1 MIFPLLPYYCS
12 SMRLAPVFAMLMALA
27 IAFPFLFPY
36 TAPPSTNF
44 WPLMAAWLCVWGVLV
59 VWVLRNLRA
68 KGEAALRST
77 VPASN
82 AELAALMAGGLLLA
96 ALLASAIGLLQ
107 YFDGAVGLDP
117 WIHASRPGQ
126 AMGNLRQRNQQATL
140 LSMGLWALLWV
151 VAQTQARLQAQIAG
165 AVPPPIG
172 LALHEGGRPWPL
184 WLVGVLTAWALALLA
199 MGSAATASRTGLAQ
213 WSVILV
219 LLALW
224 RASVGRIALGLAL
237 VGLAIYAVS
246 AWLLPDLL
254 LQWTGF
260 RAEGLFARFGD
271 APGCTSRR
279 VLWSNVLYLIAQKPW
294 LGWGWGELDF
304 AHYSTLFPGE
314 RFCVLLDNAHNLP
327 LHLAVELGVP
337 AALLACAAVLAWVWR
352 ARPWHE
358 TDPARQLA
366 WGILALVGLHSMLEF
381 PLWYGPF
388 QLVTVLAVLV
398 LWRIPAQGLPTQRM
412 LNFWQ
417 NWPLSPYLKALAAI
431 VFVATMV
438 WIGWSYHRVSQ
449 VFKPVEQRTPSL
461 REGTLDKVSGTWL
474 FSDAVDFARLTT
486 MPVNKDTAEQV
497 HALATSLL
505 HYSPEPRVIE
515 PLIESAALLGRDD
528 ETAYHLQR
536 FRVAYPKDYARWSK
550 LNKAF
555 NAPDSGASSP
565 R

>member
-1 MIFPLLPYYCS
+1 
-12 SMRLAPVFAMLMALA
+12 MR
-27 IAFPFLFPY
+27 
-36 TAPPSTNF
+36 
-44 WPLMAAWLCVWGVLV
+44 
-59 VWVLRNLRA
+59 R
-68 KGEAALRST
+68 EATLRS
-77 VPASN
+77 PLPDSN
-82 AELAALMAGGLLLA
+82 TELADLMTGGLLLA

-107 YFDGAVGLDP
+107 YFDAAAGWEP

-140 LSMGLWALLWV
+140 LSMGVWALLWT
-151 VAQTQARLQAQIAG
+151 VAQTQLYVQAQIAG
-165 AVPPPIG
+165 AVTPPIG
-172 LALHEGGRPWPL
+172 SALHEGGRPWPL

-199 MGSAATASRTGLAQ
+199 VGSAATASRTGLAQ
-213 WSVILV
+213 WMVVVV
-219 LLALW
+219 LLLVW
-224 RASVGRIALGLAL
+224 RASVGRIALGLVL
-237 VGLAIYAVS
+237 IGLAIYAVA
-246 AWLLPDLL
+246 AWWLPDLL

-337 AALLACAAVLAWVWR
+337 AAVLACSAVLAWIWR
-352 ARPWHE
+352 ARPWRE

-388 QLVTVLAVLV
+388 QLVTVVAVLV
-398 LWRIPAQGLPTQRM
+398 LWRSPAQGLPTQRM

-417 NWPLSPYLKALAAI
+417 NWPLAPYLKALAAI
-431 VFVATMV
+431 MFIVTMV

-449 VFKPVEQRTPSL
+449 VFKPIEQRTPSL

-474 FSDAVDFARLTT
+474 FSNAVDFARLTT

-528 ETAYHLQR
+528 EVAYHLQR
-536 FRVAYPKDYARWSK
+536 FRAAYPKDYARWTK
-550 LNKAF
+550 LNRALGG
-555 NAPDSGASSP
+555 PLPQGSSP

>member
-1 MIFPLLPYYCS
+1 M
-12 SMRLAPVFAMLMALA
+12 M
-27 IAFPFLFPY
+27 
-36 TAPPSTNF
+36 
-44 WPLMAAWLCVWGVLV
+44 AWLCGWGIFAV
-59 VWVLRNLRA
+59 V
-68 KGEAALRST
+68 GLRSQCARGKT
-77 VPASN
+77 AAPSTAPDVRVELVPL
-82 AELAALMAGGLLLA
+82 LAVGLLLA
-96 ALLASAIGLLQ
+96 ALFASTIGLLQ
-107 YFDGAVGLDP
+107 YFDAAAGWEP

-140 LSMGLWALLWV
+140 LSMGVWALLWT
-151 VAQTQARLQAQIAG
+151 VAQTQLYVQAQAEG
-165 AVPPPIG
+165 RAAPGVG
-172 LALHEGGRPWPL
+172 MALHGGGRPWPL
-184 WLVGVLTAWALALLA
+184 WLVGMLTAWALALLA
-199 MGSAATASRTGLAQ
+199 VGSAATASRTGLAQ
-213 WSVILV
+213 WLVVIV
-219 LLALW
+219 LLWAW
-224 RASVGRIALGLAL
+224 RVSVGRLALGLAL
-237 VGLAIYAVS
+237 AGLAMYAAA

-271 APGCTSRR
+271 AAGCTSRR

-337 AALLACAAVLAWVWR
+337 VAVLACAAVAAWIWR
-352 ARPWHE
+352 ARPWRE

-398 LWRIPAQGLPTQRM
+398 LWRSPAQGLPTQRM

-417 NWPLSPYLKALAAI
+417 NWPLAPYLKALVAI
-431 VFVATMV
+431 IFIVTMV

-449 VFKPVEQRTPSL
+449 VFKPIEQRTPSL

-474 FSDAVDFARLTT
+474 FSNAVDFARLTT

-528 ETAYHLQR
+528 EVAYHLQR
-536 FRVAYPKDYARWSK
+536 FRAAYPKDYARWT
-550 LNKAF
+550 KA
-555 NAPDSGASSP
+555 NRALGGPLPQGSSP

>member
-1 MIFPLLPYYCS
+1 
-12 SMRLAPVFAMLMALA
+12 MAVLA
-27 IAFPFLFPY
+27 IAFPFLFSF
-36 TAPPSTNF
+36 TRPPASNF
-44 WPLMAAWLCVWGVLV
+44 WPLMSAWGCGAIIILAGWARVWGARREFPEKILD
-59 VWVLRNLRA
+59 LDIRRA
-68 KGEAALRST
+68 EAAATLS
-77 VPASN
+77 A
-82 AELAALMAGGLLLA
+82 GLLLA

-107 YFDGAVGLDP
+107 YFDAAAGWEP

-140 LSMGLWALLWV
+140 LSMGVWALLWV
-151 VAQTQARLQAQIAG
+151 VAQTQAYVLAQAEGRAAPG
-165 AVPPPIG
+165 GVG
-172 LALHEGGRPWPL
+172 MALHGGGRPWPLWPL
-184 WLVGVLTAWALALLA
+184 WLVGVLTAWALTLLA
-199 MGSAATASRTGLAQ
+199 VGSAATASRTGLAQ
-213 WSVILV
+213 WSVILI

-224 RASVGRIALGLAL
+224 RASVGRVALGLAL
-237 VGLAIYAVS
+237 AGLAIYAVA

-337 AALLACAAVLAWVWR
+337 AAVLACSAVLAWIWR
-352 ARPWHE
+352 ARPWRE

-398 LWRIPAQGLPTQRM
+398 LWRSPAQGLPTQRM
-412 LNFWQ
+412 LNFWK
-417 NWPLSPYLKALAAI
+417 NWPIASYLKALAAI
-431 VFVATMV
+431 IFIVTMV
-438 WIGWSYHRVSQ
+438 WMGWSYHRVSQ

-486 MPVNKDTAEQV
+486 MPVNRETAERV

-528 ETAYHLQR
+528 EVAYHLQR
-536 FRVAYPKDYARWSK
+536 FRAAYPKDYARWTK
-550 LNKAF
+550 LNRALG
-555 NAPDSGASSP
+555 PSHSGGSSP
-565 R
+565 P

>member
-1 MIFPLLPYYCS
+1 MY
-12 SMRLAPVFAMLMALA
+12 LACLTAPLMALA
-27 IAFPFLFPY
+27 VAFPFLFSY
-36 TAPPSTNF
+36 TQPPSTNF
-44 WPLMAAWLCVWGVLV
+44 WPLMAAGLCGWVVAV
-59 VWVLRNLRA
+59 VWNA
-68 KGEAALRST
+68 RSAGRVNT
-77 VPASN
+77 VRGGWMDRS
-82 AELAALMAGGLLLA
+82 EMATWLGAGLLLA
-96 ALLASAIGLLQ
+96 AVLASAIGLLQ
-107 YFDGAVGLDP
+107 YFGAAPGLDP
-117 WIHASRPGQ
+117 WVHASKPGQ

-151 VAQTQARLQAQIAG
+151 VAQTEAHLRASSAGGGSAQAG
-165 AVPPPIG
+165 ED
-172 LALHEGGRPWPL
+172 LHGGGRPWPL
-184 WLVGVLTAWALALLA
+184 WLVGILTAWALALLA
-199 MGSAATASRTGLAQ
+199 VGSAATASRTGLAQ
-213 WSVILV
+213 WCVVGALLV
-219 LLALW
+219 LWRVSLGRLA
-224 RASVGRIALGLAL
+224 VGLAL
-237 VGLAIYAVS
+237 VGLVIYGVA
-246 AWLLPDLL
+246 AWLLPELL

-337 AALLACAAVLAWVWR
+337 AAVLACSAVLAWIWR
-352 ARPWHE
+352 ARPWRE

-398 LWRIPAQGLPTQRM
+398 LWRSPAQGLPTQRM
-412 LNFWQ
+412 LNFWK
-417 NWPLSPYLKALAAI
+417 NWPIASYLKALAAI
-431 VFVATMV
+431 IFIVTMV
-438 WIGWSYHRVSQ
+438 WMGWSYHRVSQ

-486 MPVNKDTAEQV
+486 MPVNRETAERV

-528 ETAYHLQR
+528 EVAYHLQR
-536 FRVAYPKDYARWSK
+536 FRAAYPKDYARWTK
-550 LNKAF
+550 LNRALG
-555 NAPDSGASSP
+555 PSHSGGSSP
-565 R
+565 P

>member
-1 MIFPLLPYYCS
+1 
-12 SMRLAPVFAMLMALA
+12 MALA
-27 IAFPFLFPY
+27 VAFPFLFSY
-36 TAPPSTNF
+36 TQPPSTNF
-44 WPLMAAWLCVWGVLV
+44 WPLMAAGLCGWVVAV
-59 VWVLRNLRA
+59 VWNA
-68 KGEAALRST
+68 RSAGRVNT
-77 VPASN
+77 VRGGWMDRS
-82 AELAALMAGGLLLA
+82 EMATWLGAGLLLA
-96 ALLASAIGLLQ
+96 AVLASAIGLLQ
-107 YFDGAVGLDP
+107 YFGAAPGLDP
-117 WIHASRPGQ
+117 WVHASKPGQ

-151 VAQTQARLQAQIAG
+151 VAQTEAHLRASSAGGGSAQAG
-165 AVPPPIG
+165 ED
-172 LALHEGGRPWPL
+172 LHGGGRPWPL
-184 WLVGVLTAWALALLA
+184 WLVGILTAWALALLA
-199 MGSAATASRTGLAQ
+199 VGSAATASRTGLAQ
-213 WSVILV
+213 WCVVGALLV
-219 LLALW
+219 LWRVSLGRLA
-224 RASVGRIALGLAL
+224 VGLAL
-237 VGLAIYAVS
+237 VGLVIYGVA
-246 AWLLPDLL
+246 AWLLPELL

-337 AALLACAAVLAWVWR
+337 AAVLACSAVLAWIWR
-352 ARPWHE
+352 ARPWRE

-398 LWRIPAQGLPTQRM
+398 LWRSPAQGLPTQRM
-412 LNFWQ
+412 LNFWK
-417 NWPLSPYLKALAAI
+417 NWPIASYLKALAAI
-431 VFVATMV
+431 IFIVTMV
-438 WIGWSYHRVSQ
+438 WMGWSYHRVSQ

-486 MPVNKDTAEQV
+486 MPVNRETAERV

-528 ETAYHLQR
+528 EVAYHLQR
-536 FRVAYPKDYARWSK
+536 FRAAYPKDYARWTK
-550 LNKAF
+550 LNRALG
-555 NAPDSGASSP
+555 PSHSGGSSP
-565 R
+565 P

>member
-1 MIFPLLPYYCS
+1 
-12 SMRLAPVFAMLMALA
+12 MALA
-27 IAFPFLFPY
+27 VAFPFLFSY
-36 TAPPSTNF
+36 TQPPSTNF
-44 WPLMAAWLCVWGVLV
+44 WPLMAAGLCGWVVAVAWNTRSAGRVNTVRGGWMDRSEMATWLG
-59 VWVLRNLRA
+59 A
-68 KGEAALRST
+68 
-77 VPASN
+77 
-82 AELAALMAGGLLLA
+82 GLLLA
-96 ALLASAIGLLQ
+96 AVLASAIGLLQ
-107 YFDGAVGLDP
+107 YFGAAPGLDP
-117 WIHASRPGQ
+117 WVHASKPGQ

-151 VAQTQARLQAQIAG
+151 VAQIEAHLRASSAGGGSAQAG
-165 AVPPPIG
+165 AD
-172 LALHEGGRPWPL
+172 LHGGGRPWPL
-184 WLVGVLTAWALALLA
+184 WLVGILTAWALALLA
-199 MGSAATASRTGLAQ
+199 VGSAATASRTGLAQ
-213 WSVILV
+213 WCVVGVLLV
-219 LLALW
+219 LWRVSLGRLA
-224 RASVGRIALGLAL
+224 VGLAL
-237 VGLAIYAVS
+237 VGLVIYGVA
-246 AWLLPDLL
+246 AWLLPELL

-260 RAEGLFARFGD
+260 RADGLMARFGD

-279 VLWSNVLYLIAQKPW
+279 VLWSNVFYLIAQKPW

-327 LHLAVELGVP
+327 LQLAVELGVP
-337 AALLACAAVLAWVWR
+337 MAILACAAVTAWIWR

-398 LWRIPAQGLPTQRM
+398 LWRSPAQSLPTQRG

-417 NWPLSPYLKALAAI
+417 NWPLAPYLKALIAI
-431 VFVATMV
+431 IFIVTMV

-528 ETAYHLQR
+528 EAAYHLQR
-536 FRVAYPKDYARWSK
+536 FRVAYPKDYARWTK
-550 LNKAF
+550 LNRTLGG
-555 NAPDSGASSP
+555 PLPQGSSP

>member
-1 MIFPLLPYYCS
+1 
-12 SMRLAPVFAMLMALA
+12 MALA
-27 IAFPFLFPY
+27 VAFPFLFSY
-36 TAPPSTNF
+36 TQPPSTNF
-44 WPLMAAWLCVWGVLV
+44 WPLMAAGLCGWVVAVAWNARSAGRVNTVRGGWMDRSEMATWLG
-59 VWVLRNLRA
+59 A
-68 KGEAALRST
+68 
-77 VPASN
+77 
-82 AELAALMAGGLLLA
+82 GLLLA
-96 ALLASAIGLLQ
+96 AVLASAIGLLQ
-107 YFDGAVGLDP
+107 YFGAAPGLDP
-117 WIHASRPGQ
+117 WVHASKPGQ

-140 LSMGLWALLWV
+140 LSMGLWALLWM
-151 VAQTQARLQAQIAG
+151 VAQTEAHLRASSAGGGSAQAG
-165 AVPPPIG
+165 AD
-172 LALHEGGRPWPL
+172 LHGGGRPWPL
-184 WLVGVLTAWALALLA
+184 WLVGILTAWALALLA
-199 MGSAATASRTGLAQ
+199 VGSAATASRTGLAQ
-213 WSVILV
+213 WCVVGVLLV
-219 LLALW
+219 LWRVSLGRLA
-224 RASVGRIALGLAL
+224 VGLAL
-237 VGLAIYAVS
+237 VGLVIYGVA
-246 AWLLPDLL
+246 AWLLPELL

-260 RAEGLFARFGD
+260 RADGLMARFGD

-279 VLWSNVLYLIAQKPW
+279 VLWSNVFYLIAQKPW

-337 AALLACAAVLAWVWR
+337 VAVLACAAVTAWIWR

-398 LWRIPAQGLPTQRM
+398 LWRSPAQSLPTQRG

-431 VFVATMV
+431 VFVATMF

-528 ETAYHLQR
+528 EVAYHLQR
-536 FRVAYPKDYARWSK
+536 FRVAYPKDYARWTK
-550 LNKAF
+550 LNRTLGG
-555 NAPDSGASSP
+555 PLPQGSSP

>member
-1 MIFPLLPYYCS
+1 
-12 SMRLAPVFAMLMALA
+12 MRFAPISAMLTVLA
-27 IAFPFLFPY
+27 TAFPFLFPY

-44 WPLMAAWLCVWGVLV
+44 WPLMMAWLCGWGIFAVGGIRSQCARGKTAAPSTAPDVRVELV
-59 VWVLRNLRA
+59 PL
-68 KGEAALRST
+68 
-77 VPASN
+77 
-82 AELAALMAGGLLLA
+82 LAVGLLLA

-107 YFDGAVGLDP
+107 YFDAAAGWEP

-140 LSMGLWALLWV
+140 LSMGVWALLWT
-151 VAQTQARLQAQIAG
+151 VAQTQLYVQAQAEG
-165 AVPPPIG
+165 RAAPGVG
-172 LALHEGGRPWPL
+172 MALHGGGRPWPL
-184 WLVGVLTAWALALLA
+184 WLVGMLTAWALALLA
-199 MGSAATASRTGLAQ
+199 VGSAATASRTGLAQ
-213 WSVILV
+213 WLVVVV
-219 LLALW
+219 LLWAW
-224 RASVGRIALGLAL
+224 RVSVGRLALGLAL
-237 VGLAIYAVS
+237 AGLAMYAAA

-327 LHLAVELGVP
+327 LHLAVELGLPV
-337 AALLACAAVLAWVWR
+337 AVLACAAVAAWIWR
-352 ARPWHE
+352 ARPWRE

-388 QLVTVLAVLV
+388 QLVTVLALLV
-398 LWRIPAQGLPTQRM
+398 LWRSPVPGSRLFGVWD
-412 LNFWQ
+412 LWQ
-417 NWPLSPYLKALAAI
+417 KRPPRLYLKALAAI
-431 VFVATMV
+431 VFVVALV
-438 WIGWSYHRVSQ
+438 GVGWDYYRVSQ
-449 VFKPVEQRTPSL
+449 VFKPVEQRLPSL
-461 REGTLDKVSGTWL
+461 RQGTLDKVSDTWL

-486 MPVNKDTAEQV
+486 MPVNQDTAERV
-497 HALATSLL
+497 HGLAIALL

-528 ETAYHLQR
+528 EVAYHLQR
-536 FRVAYPKDYARWSK
+536 FRVAYPKDFARWSK
-550 LNKAF
+550 ANKALGLSR
-555 NAPDSGASSP
+555 SGASGP
-565 R
+565 